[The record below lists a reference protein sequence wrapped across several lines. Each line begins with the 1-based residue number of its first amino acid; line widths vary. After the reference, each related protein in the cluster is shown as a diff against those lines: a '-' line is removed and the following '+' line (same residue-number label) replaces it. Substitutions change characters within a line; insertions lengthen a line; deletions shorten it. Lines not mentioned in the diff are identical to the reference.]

1 MPNSSHE
8 DQLIRYHVL
17 ISGKVQG
24 VGYRM
29 SVLQA
34 ANKFN
39 LKGWVRNL
47 PDGSVEAI
55 FEGNLINTEQI
66 IRWCRQGNSTAVVEN
81 IVVEQQMPEAI
92 QTFEIRR

>member
-1 MPNSSHE
+1 MPNSPHQ

-17 ISGKVQG
+17 VSGKVQG

-39 LKGWVRNL
+39 LNGWVRNL
-47 PDGSVEAI
+47 PDGKVEAI
-55 FEGNLINTEQI
+55 FEGNLIELEQM
-66 IRWCRQGNSTAVVEN
+66 IRWCHQGNSPAV
-81 IVVEQQMPEAI
+81 IQDIAI
-92 QTFEIRR
+92 QEETPEGIQGFEIRR

>member
-1 MPNSSHE
+1 MPNSPHQ

-17 ISGKVQG
+17 VSGKVQG

-39 LKGWVRNL
+39 LNGWVPNL
-47 PDGSVEAI
+47 PDGKVEGI
-55 FEGNLINTEQI
+55 FEGNLIEIQM
-66 IRWCRQGNSTAVVEN
+66 IRWCHQGNSPAVIQDIATQE
-81 IVVEQQMPEAI
+81 ETPEGI
-92 QTFEIRR
+92 QGFEIRR